1 MRFISE
7 LNNNDLKN
15 IEGGAV
21 SPWVVIGVSAG
32 IVFLIG
38 VLDGFFRPLKCNK
51 WFMKELNNEEAFFV
65 EGGLSVSGTLIN
77 SFTAGI
83 KILLELGRS
92 LGSVIRRGGSGQ
104 MCKI

>member
-1 MRFISE
+1 MR
-7 LNNNDLKN
+7 
-15 IEGGAV
+15 
-21 SPWVVIGVSAG
+21 
-32 IVFLIG
+32 
-38 VLDGFFRPLKCNK
+38 
-51 WFMKELNNEEAFFV
+51 ELNNEEAFFV

-77 SFTAGI
+77 AFTAGI

>member
-1 MRFISE
+1 MS
-7 LNNNDLKN
+7 
-15 IEGGAV
+15 
-21 SPWVVIGVSAG
+21 
-32 IVFLIG
+32 
-38 VLDGFFRPLKCNK
+38 
-51 WFMKELNNEEAFFV
+51 ELNNEETFFV

-104 MCKI
+104 MCKIWQKEYVVIKEEYVYYF